1 MVKVD
6 IAIDK
11 GENISISKV
20 INYEDIILK
29 KYRYVYPYI
38 KNIVS
43 NEIDINCKILRNKL
57 KNIPKMLGFINKI
70 NGAILY
76 FDKINGIQFSNL
88 NVDSLSLKERFN
100 IFNKLLVIVKSLH
113 DIKIIHND
121 IKSTNIMITSDKEV
135 YLIDFDLSTSLYKNN
150 FNVDIYSLNKILYFL
165 LKDEKVI
172 LRLRNYTYDSIDEY
186 IKKIGEIE
194 NELLFKNRT

>member
-88 NVDSLSLKERFN
+88 NVDSLSLKEKFN

>member
-1 MVKVD
+1 MD

-43 NEIDINCKILRNKL
+43 NEIDINCKILRNRL

-88 NVDSLSLKERFN
+88 NVDSLSLKEKFN

-165 LKDEKVI
+165 LKDEKVL

>member
-1 MVKVD
+1 MD

-121 IKSTNIMITSDKEV
+121 IKLTNIMITSDKEV

>member
-1 MVKVD
+1 MD

-11 GENISISKV
+11 GEIISISKV

-57 KNIPKMLGFINKI
+57 KNISKMLGFINKI

-88 NVDSLSLKERFN
+88 NVDSLSLKEKFN

>member
-1 MVKVD
+1 MD

-43 NEIDINCKILRNKL
+43 NEIDINCKILQNRL

-88 NVDSLSLKERFN
+88 NVDSLSLKEKFN

>member
-1 MVKVD
+1 MD

-88 NVDSLSLKERFN
+88 NVDSLSLKEKFN

-121 IKSTNIMITSDKEV
+121 IKLTNIMITSDKEV

-165 LKDEKVI
+165 LKNEKVL

>member
-1 MVKVD
+1 MD

-43 NEIDINCKILRNKL
+43 NEIDINCKILQNRL

-121 IKSTNIMITSDKEV
+121 IKSTNIIITSDKEV

-165 LKDEKVI
+165 LKDEKVL

-186 IKKIGEIE
+186 ITKIGEIE

>member
-1 MVKVD
+1 MD

-43 NEIDINCKILRNKL
+43 NEIDINCKILRNRL

-88 NVDSLSLKERFN
+88 NVDSLSLKEKFN

-121 IKSTNIMITSDKEV
+121 IKSTNIMITNDKEV

-165 LKDEKVI
+165 LKNEKVL

>member
-1 MVKVD
+1 MD

-88 NVDSLSLKERFN
+88 NVDSLSLKEKFN

>member
-1 MVKVD
+1 MD

>member
-1 MVKVD
+1 MD

-121 IKSTNIMITSDKEV
+121 IKLSNIMITNNKEV

>member
-1 MVKVD
+1 MD

-43 NEIDINCKILRNKL
+43 NEIDINCKILRNRL

-165 LKDEKVI
+165 LKDEKVL

-186 IKKIGEIE
+186 IKKFGEIE

>member
-70 NGAILY
+70 NGSILY

-121 IKSTNIMITSDKEV
+121 IKLTNIMITSDKEV

>member
-1 MVKVD
+1 MD

-20 INYEDIILK
+20 INYENIILK

-88 NVDSLSLKERFN
+88 NVDSLSLKEKFN

>member
-1 MVKVD
+1 VD

-165 LKDEKVI
+165 LKDEKVL

>member
-1 MVKVD
+1 MD

-121 IKSTNIMITSDKEV
+121 IKLTNIMITSDKEV

-165 LKDEKVI
+165 LKDEKV
-172 LRLRNYTYDSIDEY
+172 LLKLRNYTYDSIDEY

>member
-1 MVKVD
+1 MD

-11 GENISISKV
+11 GEIISISKV

-88 NVDSLSLKERFN
+88 NVDSLSLKEKFN

>member
-1 MVKVD
+1 MD

-20 INYEDIILK
+20 INYENIILK

-43 NEIDINCKILRNKL
+43 NEIDINCKILQNRL

-88 NVDSLSLKERFN
+88 NVDSLSLKEKFN

>member
-1 MVKVD
+1 MD

-38 KNIVS
+38 KNTVS

-88 NVDSLSLKERFN
+88 NVDSLSLKEKFN

>member
-1 MVKVD
+1 VD

>member
-88 NVDSLSLKERFN
+88 NVDSLSLKEKFN

-165 LKDEKVI
+165 IKDEKVL
-172 LRLRNYTYDSIDEY
+172 LRLINNIYDSIDEY

>member
-1 MVKVD
+1 MD

-165 LKDEKVI
+165 IKDEKVL
-172 LRLRNYTYDSIDEY
+172 LRLRNNIYDSIDEY

>member
-1 MVKVD
+1 MD

-100 IFNKLLVIVKSLH
+100 IFNKLLFIVKSLH

>member
-1 MVKVD
+1 MD

-38 KNIVS
+38 KNIVF
-43 NEIDINCKILRNKL
+43 NEIDINCKILQNRL

-121 IKSTNIMITSDKEV
+121 IKSTNIIITSDKEV

-165 LKDEKVI
+165 LKNEKVL

>member
-1 MVKVD
+1 MD
-6 IAIDK
+6 IAIDRGK
-11 GENISISKV
+11 NISISQV
-20 INYEDIILK
+20 INYDDIILK
-29 KYRYVYPYI
+29 KYRYVYPYV

-43 NEIDINCKILRNKL
+43 NEVDINCKILQNKL
-57 KNIPKMLGFINKI
+57 KNIPKMIGFINKI

-76 FDKINGIQFSNL
+76 FDRINGIQFSEL
-88 NVDSLSLKERFN
+88 NVDLLSLNEKFN
-100 IFNKLLVIVKSLH
+100 IFNKLLTIVKSLH

-121 IKSTNIMITSDKEV
+121 IKLSNIMITNNKEV

-165 LKDEKVI
+165 LKNEKVL

-186 IKKIGEIE
+186 TKKIGEIE

>member
-11 GENISISKV
+11 GEIISISKV

-88 NVDSLSLKERFN
+88 NVDSLSLKEKFN

>member
-165 LKDEKVI
+165 LKDEKVL

>member
-1 MVKVD
+1 MD

-88 NVDSLSLKERFN
+88 NVDSLSLKEKFN

-121 IKSTNIMITSDKEV
+121 IKLTNIMITSDKEV

-172 LRLRNYTYDSIDEY
+172 LRLRKYTYDSIDEY

>member
-1 MVKVD
+1 MD

-165 LKDEKVI
+165 LKDEKVL

>member
-121 IKSTNIMITSDKEV
+121 IKLTNIMITSDKEV

-165 LKDEKVI
+165 LKDEKV
-172 LRLRNYTYDSIDEY
+172 LLKLRNYTYDSIDEY

>member
-1 MVKVD
+1 MD

-57 KNIPKMLGFINKI
+57 KNIPKILGFINKI

-88 NVDSLSLKERFN
+88 NVDSLSLKEKFN

>member
-1 MVKVD
+1 MD

-88 NVDSLSLKERFN
+88 NVDSISLKERFN

-165 LKDEKVI
+165 LKDEKVL

>member
-1 MVKVD
+1 MD

-43 NEIDINCKILRNKL
+43 NEIDINCKILRNRL

-165 LKDEKVI
+165 LKDEKVL

>member
-1 MVKVD
+1 MD

-11 GENISISKV
+11 GQNISISKV

-43 NEIDINCKILRNKL
+43 NEIDINCKILQNRL

>member
-88 NVDSLSLKERFN
+88 NVDSLSLKEKFN

-121 IKSTNIMITSDKEV
+121 IKLTNIMITSDKEV

-165 LKDEKVI
+165 LKDEKVL

>member
-1 MVKVD
+1 
-6 IAIDK
+6 
-11 GENISISKV
+11 
-20 INYEDIILK
+20 
-29 KYRYVYPYI
+29 
-38 KNIVS
+38 
-43 NEIDINCKILRNKL
+43 
-57 KNIPKMLGFINKI
+57 MLGFINKI

-88 NVDSLSLKERFN
+88 NVDSLSLKEKFN

>member
-1 MVKVD
+1 MD

-121 IKSTNIMITSDKEV
+121 IKLTNIMITSDKEV

-150 FNVDIYSLNKILYFL
+150 FNVDIYSLSKILYFL
-165 LKDEKVI
+165 LKDEKVL

>member
-165 LKDEKVI
+165 LKDEKVL
-172 LRLRNYTYDSIDEY
+172 LRLRNYTYDSINEY